1 MKLLK
6 YMLVFSLVF
15 GVGIL
20 SVSAQDGGNDAGS
33 GTFAISQSTEKGDC
47 NNNGID
53 DLDEFLPPP
62 CYGQTLTDATGDAGT
77 QDGDAIEIIV
87 IGSLEETSPE
97 LTAGGDSGIA
107 SYEPDQGDIDGMV
120 ADCGEDNW
128 GLIYEDD
135 GVVGYY
141 CLN

>member
-1 MKLLK
+1 M
-6 YMLVFSLVF
+6 VF
-15 GVGIL
+15 L

-87 IGSLEETSPE
+87 IGSLNEAIVSDSDDDGLFGAIPE
-97 LTAGGDSGIA
+97 FMCIRL
-107 SYEPDQGDIDGMV
+107 
-120 ADCGEDNW
+120 
-128 GLIYEDD
+128 D
-135 GVVGYY
+135 GVVCGD
-141 CLN
+141 